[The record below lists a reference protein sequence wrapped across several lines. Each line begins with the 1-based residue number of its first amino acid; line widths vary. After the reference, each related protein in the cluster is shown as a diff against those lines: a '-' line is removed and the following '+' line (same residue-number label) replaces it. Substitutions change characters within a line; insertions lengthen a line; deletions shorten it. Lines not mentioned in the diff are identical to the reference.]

1 MFNARAH
8 SSYGTN
14 AQVYKTITI
23 PAKDNIYMRFYY
35 FMYSD
40 MSKSYGSMGT
50 LLVTAGST
58 NIFSK
63 TGNQGKGWK
72 KTDIK
77 LTMSGS
83 KKFTFKANKDRDPYG
98 DIAIDDLWVAEYYKA
113 NITNVTASA
122 TEVCLNENVNLEC
135 NTYNGFPEQD
145 EYLFYKDDQLL
156 ARGNNALK
164 TISVKS
170 SIAGNH
176 TYQCSPSTD
185 ILGQAPNDTIIIT
198 THALPTVSNPPG
210 RVDVNEGSKVNL
222 VCNATG
228 TGPFTI
234 VWNKKYSSQT
244 WTSKNYTIESALASS
259 DHYSK
264 FTCTVTDANGCK
276 RTSPETIVYVNYKP
290 KNTNIYTSAG
300 TICETGKIYLSCYAS
315 ARPSVNEYRFI
326 LNGKVVQASSTRVI
340 NKQNT
345 YPAGSYNWTCSPK
358 NTVGFGLNTTK
369 EIIIKAPPNITWISD
384 NQTVAE
390 GSKVIISCNVTG
402 SDPITITW
410 KKVGGS
416 SSLGNGPNLTL
427 ENVTTAAI
435 ELSS

>member
-1 MFNARAH
+1 MANDEYAIRINTLLFQLVGYYFMFNARAH

-198 THALPTVSNPPG
+198 THEKG
-210 RVDVNEGSKVNL
+210 EKEKRISK
-222 VCNATG
+222 
-228 TGPFTI
+228 
-234 VWNKKYSSQT
+234 
-244 WTSKNYTIESALASS
+244 TSKRKKE
-259 DHYSK
+259 
-264 FTCTVTDANGCK
+264 
-276 RTSPETIVYVNYKP
+276 
-290 KNTNIYTSAG
+290 KNVLSQAG
-300 TICETGKIYLSCYAS
+300 LEQ
-315 ARPSVNEYRFI
+315 R
-326 LNGKVVQASSTRVI
+326 
-340 NKQNT
+340 
-345 YPAGSYNWTCSPK
+345 CS
-358 NTVGFGLNTTK
+358 L
-369 EIIIKAPPNITWISD
+369 
-384 NQTVAE
+384 
-390 GSKVIISCNVTG
+390 
-402 SDPITITW
+402 
-410 KKVGGS
+410 
-416 SSLGNGPNLTL
+416 
-427 ENVTTAAI
+427 
-435 ELSS
+435 